1 MTGYFFKEDSPT
13 ASIKESAG
21 KECLFS
27 NLPLEFASV
36 ILAALGAGGW
46 AH

>member
-13 ASIKESAG
+13 ASIKE

-27 NLPLEFASV
+27 SLPLEFASV